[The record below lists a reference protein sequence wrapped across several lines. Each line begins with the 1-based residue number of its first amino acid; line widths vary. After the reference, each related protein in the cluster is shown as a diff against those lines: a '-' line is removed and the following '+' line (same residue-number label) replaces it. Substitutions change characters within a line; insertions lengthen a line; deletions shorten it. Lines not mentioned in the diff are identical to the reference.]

1 MKPEDLEYFNRFLRE
16 FQEETDRGAA
26 LVGAALLDQQLLDL
40 LSSHLLDKKQSR
52 ELLQGGTAPLGTFS
66 ARIKA
71 SYCLG
76 LLTDLEHRELQ
87 LIRKVRNE
95 FAHHVHGL
103 AFQTER
109 ISGLCSQFYDRMPD
123 AEEKEIERSVRT
135 RYIDAVIFNSLALWY
150 RPQHALKFKAEQQN
164 WPY

>member
-1 MKPEDLEYFNRFLRE
+1 MKPEDLEYFSKFLKE
-16 FQEETDRGAA
+16 FQAETDRGAA
-26 LVGAALLDQQLLDL
+26 LVGAALLDEQLLEL
-40 LSSHLLDKKQSR
+40 LKSHLLKKKQSK
-52 ELLQGGTAPLGTFS
+52 ELLEGGTAPLGTFS

-76 LLTDLEHRELQ
+76 LITDLEHKQLQ

-103 AFQTER
+103 SFGDDAITA
-109 ISGLCSQFYDRMPD
+109 LCNNFYDRMPD
-123 AEEKEIERSVRT
+123 AKDKGIPRDARA
-135 RYIDAVIFNSLALWY
+135 RYIDSVIFTSLALWY
-150 RPQHALKFKAEQQN
+150 RPQHAEKYKAEQRE

>member
-1 MKPEDLEYFNRFLRE
+1 MKPEDLEYFSKFLKE
-16 FQEETDRGAA
+16 FQGETDRGAA
-26 LVGAALLDQQLLDL
+26 LVGAALLDEQLLEL
-40 LSSHLLDKKQSR
+40 LKSHLLKKKQSK
-52 ELLQGGTAPLGTFS
+52 ELLEGGTAPLGTFS

-76 LLTDLEHRELQ
+76 LITDLEHKELQ

-103 AFQTER
+103 SFKDDAITSLCNNFYVR
-109 ISGLCSQFYDRMPD
+109 IPD
-123 AEEKEIERSVRT
+123 AKEKGILRDSRA
-135 RYIDAVIFNSLALWY
+135 RYIDSVIFTSLALWY
-150 RPQHALKFKAEQQN
+150 RPQHAGKYKAEQRE